1 MWALFS
7 RRELPDLRALADCAR
22 VTIGAAARVDALARL
37 FALFPDEPAIAVVD
51 GAGVPIGVVTP
62 DRLDPGTRGVV
73 ADLMLAL
80 A

>member
-7 RRELPDLRALADCAR
+7 RRKTPDLRALADSAR
-22 VTIGAAARVDALARL
+22 VSIGASAHVDALARL
-37 FALFPDEPAIAVVD
+37 FSLFPEEPAIAVVD

-62 DRLDPGTRGVV
+62 DRLGRGSGVV
-73 ADLMLAL
+73 ADLMIAI